1 MALHCAPKCSVS
13 QERFKLMC
21 NTRAFRDLDRNHDGR
36 ISRQELHD
44 ACQRWNLPTAAV
56 DKVLQPVQTICCH
69 HRHGHT
75 ANRTPAL
82 TLRSLVCF
90 VCTYS

>member
-1 MALHCAPKCSVS
+1 MHFPYE

-56 DKVLQPVQTICCH
+56 DKVLQPVVPTRLH
-69 HRHGHT
+69 
-75 ANRTPAL
+75 
-82 TLRSLVCF
+82 
-90 VCTYS
+90 

>member
-1 MALHCAPKCSVS
+1 MFVS

-56 DKVLQPVQTICCH
+56 DKVLQPVWILL
-69 HRHGHT
+69 
-75 ANRTPAL
+75 PAL
-82 TLRSLVCF
+82 
-90 VCTYS
+90 